1 LVKNFLGALA
11 LMVVCGTGFGQVVVA
26 PAGAPQTAEAKRM
39 MLWPEGAPGAQ
50 GTEAEDK
57 PTLTIYLPKV
67 PNATRTGVV
76 VAPGGGYTHLS
87 MVKEGSDIATWLN
100 ERGVAAFVLQYRLG
114 PKYHHPVEMEDAQR
128 AIRMVRAS
136 AAEYGIAEDH
146 LGMWGFSAGGH
157 LAATAGTHFDAGV
170 AGAVDVVERKSSRP
184 DFLILA
190 YPVITFEEA
199 GVHSGSR
206 LYLLGEHPD
215 PTLMQSLSAEL
226 QVTRETPPTFL
237 FATTDDGT
245 VPVMNSVM
253 FYGALVR
260 AGIPVEMH
268 LFQHGRHGAGLALEN
283 PELSTWTELLAKWM
297 RERGYMAAAA
307 AH

>member
-1 LVKNFLGALA
+1 M
-11 LMVVCGTGFGQVVVA
+11 LMVCGTGLGQVA
-26 PAGAPQTAEAKRM
+26 SAAGQAAEGKKVL
-39 MLWPEGAPGAQ
+39 LWPDGAPGAQ
-50 GTEAEDK
+50 GTEDVDK
-57 PTLTIYLPKV
+57 PSLTIFLPEGV
-67 PNATRTGVV
+67 NATKTGVV

-87 MVKEGSDIATWLN
+87 MVKEGSDVAHWLN
-100 ERGVAAFVLQYRLG
+100 AHGVAAFVLTYRLG

-128 AIRMVRAS
+128 AIRMVRAN

-170 AGAVDVVERKSSRP
+170 AGATDVVEQKSSRP

-226 QVTRETPPTFL
+226 QVTKDTPPTFL

-253 FYGALVR
+253 FYSALVR
-260 AGIPVEMH
+260 AGIPAEMH
-268 LFQHGRHGAGLALEN
+268 LFQRGRHGAGLAPTN
-283 PELSTWTELLAKWM
+283 PELSPWTALLAKWM
-297 RERGYMAAAA
+297 VERGYMTGTPGCGCDKATF
-307 AH
+307 